1 MAVEKRQ
8 RDRRY
13 EDYMT
18 NRILA
23 IFTYA
28 FLLILG
34 LMFAYRMYSSIDTMF
49 AIQKVLYVVAAIA
62 AAGLV
67 ASIIWELVGAKRE
80 LKVICGRNLAVACA
94 ILAVCAFCGAYFTS
108 NGIRMMY
115 VFVPIT
121 CALVLVYLLYPRD
134 FFFTALVMACAA
146 VLLWYMSRATGAGFI
161 WTRGIKAGKALYGTI
176 AAIVLLAAYIVA
188 LLKLKKSNG
197 MLKIKGAEREIFPK
211 GAHYLLS
218 LITAGVT
225 ALMVLAGY
233 ICGGT
238 AAYYLV
244 FATVAYLFVLAVYYT
259 VKMM

>member
-34 LMFAYRMYSSIDTMF
+34 LMFSYRMYSSIETMF
-49 AIQKVLYVVAAIA
+49 TIQKVLYVVAAIA
-62 AAGLV
+62 AAGTV
-67 ASIIWELVGAKRE
+67 AAIIWELVGAKRE
-80 LKVICGRNLAVACA
+80 FKVICGRNLAIACA
-94 ILAVCAFCGAYFTS
+94 ILAICAFCGAYFTAS
-108 NGIRMMY
+108 GIRMMY
-115 VFVPIT
+115 VFVPLV
-121 CALVLVYLLYPRD
+121 CALILIYLLYPRD
-134 FFFTALVMACAA
+134 FFCTALVTACAA

-161 WTRGIKAGKALYGTI
+161 WVRGVKAGKVLYGTI
-176 AAIVLLAAYIVA
+176 LAVILLAAYVA
-188 LLKLKKSNG
+188 GLLWLKKSNG
-197 MLKIKGAEREIFPK
+197 VLKLKNGEREIFPK
-211 GAHYLLS
+211 NAHYLLS
-218 LITAGVT
+218 LVTAGVT
-225 ALMVLAGY
+225 ALMVLAGF

-244 FATVAYLFVLAVYYT
+244 FAMVAYLFVLAVYYT